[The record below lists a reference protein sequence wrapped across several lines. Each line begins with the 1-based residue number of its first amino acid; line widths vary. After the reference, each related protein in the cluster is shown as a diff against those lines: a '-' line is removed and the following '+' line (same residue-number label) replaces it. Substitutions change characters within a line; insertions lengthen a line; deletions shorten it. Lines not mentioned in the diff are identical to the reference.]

1 MIVYLATK
9 TQFRAD
15 ILSNRIEETY
25 LLSTQD
31 AACASVPQ
39 QAIPFIR
46 DFIKD
51 PYVLEFLGPPAE
63 LSRTPDEEGNEHQAW
78 FDRDSVFTA

>member
-15 ILSNRIEETY
+15 
-25 LLSTQD
+25 
-31 AACASVPQ
+31 
-39 QAIPFIR
+39 IR

-51 PYVLEFLGPPAE
+51 PYVLEFLGPPPE